1 MTKKHFNAIADA
13 MRYMRKIEIDDI
25 EGSATGV
32 RVVKFS
38 SVVDA
43 LAGIMADS
51 NPKFDRNRFLAACGI
66 GTPASDGGLKR
77 DVKAKRQTKAN
88 RNPIAEALAAIE
100 RQDTVCFDVAAEN
113 GQIFLNV
120 KHMKWFVDAVAEA
133 L

>member
-51 NPKFDRNRFLAACGI
+51 NPRFNRARFLGACGI
-66 GTPASDGGLKR
+66 GAAASDGGLKR
-77 DVKAKRQTKAN
+77 DAAKAKQSAKEIGRASC
-88 RNPIAEALAAIE
+88 RE
-100 RQDTVCFDVAAEN
+100 RV
-113 GQIFLNV
+113 
-120 KHMKWFVDAVAEA
+120 
-133 L
+133 